1 MKQNIS
7 YQKLHRSFYLDDTV
21 NVAKKLI
28 GKLLVRKIDGET
40 LSAIIC
46 ETEAYTGFSDKACHS
61 YKGKSDRTKVM
72 FEEGGKAY
80 VYLIYGMYSCFNIT
94 TREEGVPEAVLIRA
108 ACPVEG
114 IERMKELRQSKKQ
127 IKSLNEKNLLSGP
140 GRLCDAMGITREQN
154 GILLT
159 GDELFI
165 CEGISVL
172 EKQIAATKR
181 INIDYAEEA
190 RDFLYRFVDTKSAC
204 LSVLPDIGC
213 CQSPKKTEIFCG
225 INCAVL
231 LHSWQRKE
239 YIGFM
244 PAEPED
250 LTVWQQ
256 WQCLR

>member
-7 YQKLHRSFYLDDTV
+7 YQKLPRSFYLDDTV

-46 ETEAYTGFSDKACHS
+46 ETESYTGFSDKACHS
-61 YKGKSDRTKVM
+61 YKGKSERTKVM

-127 IKSLNEKNLLSGP
+127 IKSLNEKICCPVPDGFVTQWELPGNRTAPSLPKMNFLSARGFLFRKSRLLQQKESTLIMQRRRGTFCIGLSIPKALACPLSG
-140 GRLCDAMGITREQN
+140 GDKNDSGYIF
-154 GILLT
+154 LL
-159 GDELFI
+159 GKI
-165 CEGISVL
+165 
-172 EKQIAATKR
+172 
-181 INIDYAEEA
+181 
-190 RDFLYRFVDTKSAC
+190 
-204 LSVLPDIGC
+204 
-213 CQSPKKTEIFCG
+213 
-225 INCAVL
+225 
-231 LHSWQRKE
+231 
-239 YIGFM
+239 
-244 PAEPED
+244 
-250 LTVWQQ
+250 
-256 WQCLR
+256 